1 MSITPEQCRAARG
14 LLGWSQNELA
24 ERANTGYSTVAD
36 FERGARI
43 PIANNLAAIRA
54 ALEGGGVIF
63 IPGNGEGPGVR
74 LSKTAIEVPAN
85 PATVVRPARAS
96 RDGGA
101 KRPSKLR
108 RARRRR

>member
-63 IPGNGEGPGVR
+63 IPGNGEGAGVR
-74 LSKTAIEVPAN
+74 LRKTETEPHIDIP
-85 PATVVRPARAS
+85 PRPPR
-96 RDGGA
+96 GGA
-101 KRPSKLR
+101 EKRATRQRP
-108 RARRRR
+108 RRRRR